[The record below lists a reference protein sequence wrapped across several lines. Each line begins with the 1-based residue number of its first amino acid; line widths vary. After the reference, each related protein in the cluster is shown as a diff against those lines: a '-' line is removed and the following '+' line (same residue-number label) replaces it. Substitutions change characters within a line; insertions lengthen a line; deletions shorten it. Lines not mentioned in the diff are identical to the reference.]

1 MEQNK
6 SYPLLYHCCFIIL
19 GKSFFNIHKVFVEI
33 YYRNFRKDKFP
44 RQWYSASSHDIKWAQ
59 WPNFN
64 KKVFFSPC
72 IFCTDL
78 MIIILHQLY
87 TTAGYWKNTNKDF
100 LFNNKILQ
108 YNVQIYENLFKNYI
122 FCLILTP
129 HFVANATAIM
139 ILNLSLVSKQVY

>member
-1 MEQNK
+1 MDKIIFRGKTWFCLNY
-6 SYPLLYHCCFIIL
+6 SCLLYAFWALIINQK
-19 GKSFFNIHKVFVEI
+19 KSGTKWKLSPFVSLLFHHIGEKFFNIHKVFVEI

-108 YNVQIYENLFKNYI
+108 YNV
-122 FCLILTP
+122 
-129 HFVANATAIM
+129 
-139 ILNLSLVSKQVY
+139 